1 MARWVRLTIS
11 GKALMVTQVLR
22 LLFGG
27 YLAIQDQYRYHD
39 TESAVTVLVIYIL
52 LGIFTAMFL
61 FQKKFG
67 LPGILGLSIV
77 LILFNTVFTL
87 LALKGTIAA
96 GLHDPLDNWWANVL
110 RYVFFVLTLV
120 FAIRVQRETRNKRLP
135 G

>member
-1 MARWVRLTIS
+1 MAHWVRLTGN
-11 GKALMVTQVLR
+11 GKALIITQVFR

-27 YLAIQDQYRYHD
+27 YLIIQDQYRYND

-52 LGIFTAMFL
+52 LGIFTVMFL

-67 LPGILGLSIV
+67 LPGILWLSIF

-87 LALKGTIAA
+87 LALGGTIAA
-96 GLHDPLDNWWANVL
+96 GLHDPLDNWWATLL

-120 FAIRVQRETRNKRLP
+120 FASRVQRETRNRSLA
-135 G
+135 